1 MYSALIQLDTS
12 ALMEPCS
19 QAFLP
24 TVYIFAYCILQGLV
38 TLQKLEVERPGEIS
52 ASDFQNGPEKS
63 MLASLQVCECLVHQ
77 QTTSWV
83 GKAWGQDQKPSP
95 SSLWL
100 SCSSL
105 LGQLSVIN

>member
-1 MYSALIQLDTS
+1 MIGRNHHLLDVDIIHETYMCSALIQLDTS

-19 QAFLP
+19 QAFPP

-63 MLASLQVCECLVHQ
+63 MLASLQACGCLVH
-77 QTTSWV
+77 
-83 GKAWGQDQKPSP
+83 
-95 SSLWL
+95 
-100 SCSSL
+100 
-105 LGQLSVIN
+105 